1 MSLDLVELP
10 DFREGKICSIID
22 GVAVEEEETREE
34 SKVKKNYIQKK
45 GDLGFRLVLEA
56 FRNFKLKN
64 IRKLIPIKI
73 QFST

>member
-56 FRNFKLKN
+56 FRK
-64 IRKLIPIKI
+64 
-73 QFST
+73 S